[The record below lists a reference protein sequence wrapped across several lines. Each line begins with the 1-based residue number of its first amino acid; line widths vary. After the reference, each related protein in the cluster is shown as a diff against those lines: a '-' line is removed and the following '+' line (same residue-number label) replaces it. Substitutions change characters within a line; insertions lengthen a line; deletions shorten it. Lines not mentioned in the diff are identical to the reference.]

1 MKIAACFSGFT
12 RNFEDT
18 YPYFKKKLFDVY
30 DVDVFVFGSPNK
42 FGLEHNKDIIDN
54 TYRPKK
60 IILEND
66 LFWSSSISLD
76 QKYDFK
82 DSVMRMW
89 YNIMGSD
96 NLRKEYENENNFKY
110 DYVIRMRFDYFF
122 LRTLEEVGIDLN
134 EIDDNSVSIP
144 YRWNFSEV
152 HPKAKCDMFAIGTSN
167 SMNKY
172 CSLLK
177 HIDKFSYSGPKN
189 NRGTSHAESLLG
201 FYLDSIG
208 MNVIGTESPFE
219 FEYPEEIDIGSNV
232 VSYRSNYRKFA
243 F

>member
-42 FGLEHNKDIIDN
+42 FGLEHNKDIIHN

-66 LFWSSSISLD
+66 LFYSSSTLD

-89 YNIMGSD
+89 YNIMCAD
-96 NLRKEYENENNFKY
+96 NLRKEYENENKFKY
-110 DYVIRMRFDYFF
+110 DYVIRMRFDCFF
-122 LRTLEEVGIDLN
+122 LRTLEEVGINLN
-134 EIDDNSVSIP
+134 EIDDNSIAIP
-144 YRWNFSEV
+144 YKWNFPQVYS
-152 HPKAKCDMFAIGTSN
+152 KAKCDMFAIGTSN
-167 SMNKY
+167 SMSRY
-172 CSLLK
+172 SSLLK
-177 HIDKFSYSGPKN
+177 NIDKFSYSGPKN
-189 NRGTSHAESLLG
+189 NRGSAHAESLLG
-201 FYLDSIG
+201 TYLDSID
-208 MNVIGTESPFE
+208 MNVIGTETPFE
-219 FEYPEEIDIGSNV
+219 FEYPEEIDIGSNELV
-232 VSYRSNYRKFA
+232 YRSNYRKFA
-243 F
+243 FE